1 MMEFENKTVLITGA
15 ATGIGRATAREL
27 ARLGSRIVIAD
38 LNGEK
43 AEEAASSIRAEGGE
57 AMGMHCDVTRDDDVA
72 ALIEVVVAKYGHV
85 DVLINN
91 ASMPPIA
98 GKIEDIPFEA
108 WETALQV
115 NVLGYVRMIRA
126 VLPAM
131 MERGSGYLVNTASSL
146 AILPDPPTRFQI
158 PYTTTKGAQLG
169 MGYGMAHALRPHGI
183 RVSVFCPSITA
194 TSDRPGGQ
202 SLTTSGT
209 AIPSIAEFLEG
220 VDPRRG
226 KPATAEF
233 AASVL
238 IEGLRQEKF
247 LISSQVGY
255 EEQIVEFA
263 QAGLDPLALINGGG
277 V

>member
-1 MMEFENKTVLITGA
+1 MEFANKTVLITGA
-15 ATGIGRATAREL
+15 ATGIGRMTAKKL
-27 ARLGSRIVIAD
+27 ALLGSRVVIAD

-43 AEEAASSIRAEGGE
+43 AGEAAKSIQLEGGD
-57 AMGMHCDVTRDDDVA
+57 AIGVRCDVTQDADVA
-72 ALIEVVVAKYGHV
+72 ALIATVVATYGPV

-98 GKIEDIPFEA
+98 GRIEDIPFVA

-115 NVLGYVRMIRA
+115 NVLGYVRMISA

-158 PYTTTKGAQLG
+158 PYTTTKGAQLA
-169 MGYGMAHALRPHGI
+169 MSYGLAHALKPHGV
-183 RVSVFCPSITA
+183 RVSVFCPGITA

-209 AIPSIAEFLEG
+209 AIPSMAEFLDG

-233 AASVL
+233 AASTL
-238 IEGLRQEKF
+238 IEGLLQEKF

-263 QAGLDPLALINGGG
+263 RAGLDPLALIVGEG

>member
-1 MMEFENKTVLITGA
+1 M
-15 ATGIGRATAREL
+15 R
-27 ARLGSRIVIAD
+27 
-38 LNGEK
+38 
-43 AEEAASSIRAEGGE
+43 
-57 AMGMHCDVTRDDDVA
+57 CDITRDDDVA
-72 ALIEVVVAKYGHV
+72 ALMNAVSAKYGRV

-98 GKIEDIPFEA
+98 GRIEDIPFEV
-108 WETALQV
+108 WESALEV

-131 MERGSGYLVNTASSL
+131 IERGSGYLVNTASSL

-158 PYTTTKGAQLG
+158 PYTTTKGAQLA
-169 MGYGMAHALRPHGI
+169 MSYGLAHALRPCGV

-202 SLTTSGT
+202 SMTTSGT
-209 AIPSIAEFLEG
+209 AMPNIAEFLDG
-220 VDPRRG
+220 VDSRRN

-238 IEGLRQEKF
+238 IEGMRQEKF

-263 QAGLDPLALINGGG
+263 QAGLDPLALIAGKGP
-277 V
+277 

>member
-1 MMEFENKTVLITGA
+1 MEFANKVVLITGA
-15 ATGIGRATAREL
+15 ATGIGRMTAKEL
-27 ARLGSRIVIAD
+27 VRLGSRVVIAD
-38 LNGEK
+38 LNGAK
-43 AEEAASSIRAEGGE
+43 AEEAASSIRLEGGDVIGV
-57 AMGMHCDVTRDDDVA
+57 ACDVTRDEDVA
-72 ALIEVVVAKYGHV
+72 ALMETVVAKYGSV

-98 GKIEDIPFEA
+98 GRVEDIPFEA
-108 WETALQV
+108 WDTALQV

-158 PYTTTKGAQLG
+158 PYTTTKGAQLA
-169 MGYGMAHALRPHGI
+169 MSYGLAHALKEHGV
-183 RVSVFCPSITA
+183 RVSVFCPGITA

-209 AIPSIAEFLEG
+209 AIPSMAQFLDG

-226 KPATAEF
+226 KPATPEF

-238 IEGLRQEKF
+238 IDGLRQEKF
-247 LISSQVGY
+247 LISSQVGH

-263 QAGLDPLALINGGG
+263 QAGLDPLALIVSGS

>member
-1 MMEFENKTVLITGA
+1 MEFENKTVLITGA

-43 AEEAASSIRAEGGE
+43 AEEAASSIRADGGE

-169 MGYGMAHALRPHGI
+169 MGYGMAHALRPHGV

-263 QAGLDPLALINGGG
+263 QAGLDPLALITGGS

>member
-1 MMEFENKTVLITGA
+1 MEFVNKTVLITGA
-15 ATGIGRATAREL
+15 ATGIGRMTAVEL
-27 ARLGSRIVIAD
+27 ARLGSRVVIAD
-38 LNGEK
+38 LNGAK
-43 AEEAASSIRAEGGE
+43 VEEAVSSIQEAGGD
-57 AMGMHCDVTRDDDVA
+57 AMGVRCDVTQDADVT
-72 ALIEVVVAKYGHV
+72 ALMEATTARYGAV
-85 DVLINN
+85 DLLINN

-98 GKIEDIPFEA
+98 GRIEDIPFDV

-131 MERGSGYLVNTASSL
+131 MQRGSGYLVNTASSL

-158 PYTTTKGAQLG
+158 PYTTTKGAQLA
-169 MGYGMAHALRPHGI
+169 MSYGMAHALRQYGV

-202 SLTTSGT
+202 SMTTSGT
-209 AIPSIAEFLEG
+209 AIPSIDEFLHG

-238 IEGLRQEKF
+238 IDGIRHETF

-263 QAGLDPLALINGGG
+263 RSGLDPLALIVGGAG
-277 V
+277 

>member
-1 MMEFENKTVLITGA
+1 MEFANKTVLITGA

-27 ARLGSRIVIAD
+27 ARMGARLVIAD
-38 LNGEK
+38 LNGAM
-43 AEEAASSIRAEGGE
+43 AEEAASSIQADGGE
-57 AMGMHCDVTRDDDVA
+57 AMGMRCDVTRDDDVA
-72 ALIEVVVAKYGHV
+72 ALMTAISEKFGPV

-98 GKIEDIPFEA
+98 GRIEDIPFEA

-169 MGYGMAHALRPHGI
+169 MSYAMAHALRPHGV

-202 SLTTSGT
+202 SVTTSGT
-209 AIPSIAEFLEG
+209 AIPSIAEFLDG

-238 IEGLRQEKF
+238 IEGMCQEKF

-263 QAGLDPLALINGGG
+263 QAGLDPLALITSKGA
-277 V
+277 

>member
-1 MMEFENKTVLITGA
+1 MEFASKTVVITGA
-15 ATGIGRATAREL
+15 ATGIGRATAEKL
-27 ARLGSRIVIAD
+27 TRLGSRVAIAD
-38 LNGEK
+38 LNGVK
-43 AEEAASSIRAEGGE
+43 AEEAAASIRAGNGE
-57 AMGMHCDVTRDDDVA
+57 AMGVRCDVTRDEDVG
-72 ALIEVVVAKYGHV
+72 ALINSVSAQYGRV

-98 GKIEDIPFEA
+98 GHIEDIPIEA
-108 WETALQV
+108 WATALQV

-131 MERGSGYLVNTASSL
+131 IERGSGYLVNTASSL

-169 MGYGMAHALRPHGI
+169 MSYGLAHALRARGV
-183 RVSVFCPSITA
+183 RVSVFCPGLTA

-202 SLTTSGT
+202 SVTTSGT
-209 AIPSIAEFLEG
+209 AIPSLAEFLEG
-220 VDPRRG
+220 VDSRRN

-238 IEGLRQEKF
+238 IEGMRQEKF

-263 QAGLDPLALINGGG
+263 QAGLDPLALIVGRGT
-277 V
+277 

>member
-1 MMEFENKTVLITGA
+1 MEFANKTVLITGA
-15 ATGIGRATAREL
+15 ATGIGRMTAKKL
-27 ARLGSRIVIAD
+27 ALLGSRVVIAD

-43 AEEAASSIRAEGGE
+43 AGEAAKSIQLEGGD
-57 AMGMHCDVTRDDDVA
+57 AIGVRCDVTQDADVA
-72 ALIEVVVAKYGHV
+72 ALIATVVATYGPV

-98 GKIEDIPFEA
+98 GRIEDIPFAA

-115 NVLGYVRMIRA
+115 NVLGYVRMISA

-131 MERGSGYLVNTASSL
+131 IERGSGYLVNTASSL

-158 PYTTTKGAQLG
+158 PYTTTKGAQLA
-169 MGYGMAHALRPHGI
+169 MSYGLAHALKPHGV
-183 RVSVFCPSITA
+183 RVSVFCPGITA

-202 SLTTSGT
+202 RLTTSGT
-209 AIPSIAEFLEG
+209 AIPSMAEFLDG

-233 AASVL
+233 AASTL
-238 IEGLRQEKF
+238 IEGLLQEKF

-263 QAGLDPLALINGGG
+263 RAGLDPLALIVGEG

>member
-1 MMEFENKTVLITGA
+1 MEFANKVVVITGA
-15 ATGIGRATAREL
+15 ATGIGRATAEKL
-27 ARLGSRIVIAD
+27 ARLGGRLVIAD
-38 LNGEK
+38 LNGVK
-43 AEEAASSIRAEGGE
+43 AEEAAASIRAEKGQ
-57 AMGMHCDVTRDDDVA
+57 AMGMRCDVTSDDDVG
-72 ALIEVVVAKYGHV
+72 ALINAVSAQYGRV

-98 GKIEDIPFEA
+98 GHIEDIPFES
-108 WETALQV
+108 WTNALQV

-131 MERGSGYLVNTASSL
+131 IERGSGYVVNTASSL

-169 MGYGMAHALRPHGI
+169 MSYAMAHALRARGV
-183 RVSVFCPSITA
+183 RVSVFCPGLTA

-202 SLTTSGT
+202 SVTTSGT
-209 AIPSIAEFLEG
+209 AIPSLAEFLDG
-220 VDPRRG
+220 VDSRRN
-226 KPATAEF
+226 KPATADF
-233 AASVL
+233 ASSVL
-238 IEGLRQEKF
+238 IEGMRQEKF

-263 QAGLDPLALINGGG
+263 QAGLDPLALIVGRGT
-277 V
+277 

>member
-1 MMEFENKTVLITGA
+1 MEFANKIVLITGA
-15 ATGIGRATAREL
+15 ATGIGRMTATKL
-27 ARLGSRIVIAD
+27 AGMGSRVIIAD
-38 LNGEK
+38 LNREM
-43 AEEAASSIRAEGGE
+43 AEEAASSINLQGGE
-57 AMGMHCDVTRDDDVA
+57 ALGIGCDVTQDADVE
-72 ALIEVVVAKYGHV
+72 ALLEKLRAEFGAV

-98 GKIEDIPFEA
+98 GRVEDIPFGV
-108 WETALQV
+108 WENALQV
-115 NVLGYVRMIRA
+115 NVLGYVRMLSA

-131 MERGSGYLVNTASSL
+131 MERGSGYIVNTASSL

-158 PYTTTKGAQLG
+158 PYTTTKGAQLA
-169 MGYGMAHALRPHGI
+169 MSYGLAHALRPHGI

-209 AIPSIAEFLEG
+209 AIPSIDEFLDG
-220 VDPRRG
+220 VDPRRSN
-226 KPATAEF
+226 PATADF

-238 IEGLRQEKF
+238 IEGMCQEKF

-263 QAGLDPLALINGGG
+263 RAGLDPLALIASGSF
-277 V
+277 

>member
-1 MMEFENKTVLITGA
+1 MEFANKTVLITGA
-15 ATGIGRATAREL
+15 ATGIGRMTAKKL
-27 ARLGSRIVIAD
+27 ALLGSRVVIAD

-43 AEEAASSIRAEGGE
+43 AGEAAKSIQLEGGD
-57 AMGMHCDVTRDDDVA
+57 AIGVRCDVTQDADVA
-72 ALIEVVVAKYGHV
+72 ALIATVVATYGPV

-98 GKIEDIPFEA
+98 GRIEDIPFVA

-115 NVLGYVRMIRA
+115 NVLGYVRMISA

-146 AILPDPPTRFQI
+146 AILPDPPARFQI
-158 PYTTTKGAQLG
+158 PYTTTKGAQLA
-169 MGYGMAHALRPHGI
+169 MSYGLAHALKPHGV
-183 RVSVFCPSITA
+183 RVSVFCPGITA

-209 AIPSIAEFLEG
+209 AIPSMAEFLDG

-233 AASVL
+233 AASTL
-238 IEGLRQEKF
+238 IEGLLQEKF

-263 QAGLDPLALINGGG
+263 RAGLDPLALIVGEG

>member
-1 MMEFENKTVLITGA
+1 MEFANKTVLITGA
-15 ATGIGRATAREL
+15 ATGIGRMTAKKL
-27 ARLGSRIVIAD
+27 ALLGSRVVIAD

-43 AEEAASSIRAEGGE
+43 AEEAAKSIQLEGGD
-57 AMGMHCDVTRDDDVA
+57 AIGVRCDVTQDADVA
-72 ALIEVVVAKYGHV
+72 ALIATVVATYGPV

-98 GKIEDIPFEA
+98 GRIEDIPFVA

-115 NVLGYVRMIRA
+115 NVLGYVRMISA

-158 PYTTTKGAQLG
+158 PYTTTKGAQLA
-169 MGYGMAHALRPHGI
+169 MSYGLAHALKPHGV
-183 RVSVFCPSITA
+183 RVSVFCPGITA

-209 AIPSIAEFLEG
+209 TIPSMAEFLDG

-233 AASVL
+233 AASTL
-238 IEGLRQEKF
+238 IEGLLQEKF

-263 QAGLDPLALINGGG
+263 RAGLDPLALIVGEG

>member
-1 MMEFENKTVLITGA
+1 MEFENKTVLITGA

-38 LNGEK
+38 LNGAK
-43 AEEAASSIRAEGGE
+43 AEAAAASIQADGGK
-57 AMGMHCDVTRDDDVA
+57 AMGMHCDVTRDEDVA
-72 ALIEVVVAKYGHV
+72 VLIRAIVAKYGHV

-98 GKIEDIPFEA
+98 GRIEDIPFEA

-126 VLPAM
+126 VLPSM

-183 RVSVFCPSITA
+183 RVSVFCPGITA
-194 TSDRPGGQ
+194 TSDSPGGQ

-209 AIPSIAEFLEG
+209 AIPSIAEFLDG

-233 AASVL
+233 AAFVL
-238 IEGLRQEKF
+238 IDGLRQEKF

-263 QAGLDPLALINGGG
+263 QAGLDPLALITGGG
-277 V
+277 I

>member
-1 MMEFENKTVLITGA
+1 MEFANKTVLITGA
-15 ATGIGRATAREL
+15 ATGIGRMTAKKL
-27 ARLGSRIVIAD
+27 ALLGSRVVIAD

-43 AEEAASSIRAEGGE
+43 AEEAAKSIQLEGGD
-57 AMGMHCDVTRDDDVA
+57 AIGVRCDVTQDADVA
-72 ALIEVVVAKYGHV
+72 ALIATVVATYGPV

-98 GKIEDIPFEA
+98 GRIEDIPFVA

-115 NVLGYVRMIRA
+115 NVLGYVRMISA

-158 PYTTTKGAQLG
+158 PYTTTKGAQLA
-169 MGYGMAHALRPHGI
+169 MSYGLAHALKPHGV
-183 RVSVFCPSITA
+183 RVSVFCPGITA

-209 AIPSIAEFLEG
+209 AIPSMAEFLDG

-233 AASVL
+233 AASTL
-238 IEGLRQEKF
+238 IEGLLQEKF

-263 QAGLDPLALINGGG
+263 RAGLGPLALIVGEG

>member
-1 MMEFENKTVLITGA
+1 MDFVNKIVLITGA

-27 ARLGSRIVIAD
+27 ARMGARIVIAD
-38 LNGEK
+38 LNGAK
-43 AEEAASSIRAEGGE
+43 ADEAASSIQAEGGE
-57 AMGMHCDVTRDDDVA
+57 AIGMRCDVTLDDDIA
-72 ALIEVVVAKYGHV
+72 ALMKAVSAKYGPV

-98 GKIEDIPFEA
+98 GRIEDIPFEA

-169 MGYGMAHALRPHGI
+169 MSYGMAHALRPHGV

-202 SLTTSGT
+202 SVTTSGT

-238 IEGLRQEKF
+238 IEGMRQEKF

-263 QAGLDPLALINGGG
+263 QAGLDPLALITGRDA
-277 V
+277 

>member
-1 MMEFENKTVLITGA
+1 MEFKNKIVLITGA

-27 ARLGSRIVIAD
+27 ARMGGRIVIAD
-38 LNGEK
+38 LNGAK
-43 AEEAASSIRAEGGE
+43 AEEAAASIQAEGGA
-57 AMGMHCDVTRDDDVA
+57 AMGMRCDVTQDDEVA
-72 ALIEVVVAKYGHV
+72 ALMKAVSAKYGQV

-98 GKIEDIPFEA
+98 GRIEDIPFEA
-108 WETALQV
+108 WENALQV

-131 MERGSGYLVNTASSL
+131 MARGSGYLVNTASSL

-158 PYTTTKGAQLG
+158 PYTTTKGAQLT
-169 MGYGMAHALRPHGI
+169 MSYGMAHALRPHGV

-202 SLTTSGT
+202 SITTSGT
-209 AIPSIAEFLEG
+209 AIPSLAEFLDG

-238 IEGLRQEKF
+238 IEGMCQEKF

-263 QAGLDPLALINGGG
+263 QAGLDPLALIIGKGH
-277 V
+277 

>member
-1 MMEFENKTVLITGA
+1 MEFAHKVVLITGA
-15 ATGIGRATAREL
+15 ATGIGRATAKEL
-27 ARLGSRIVIAD
+27 ARLGSRVVIAD
-38 LNGEK
+38 LNGVK
-43 AEEAASSIRAEGGE
+43 AEEAASSIQAEGGA
-57 AMGMHCDVTRDDDVA
+57 AMSVRCDVTRDDDIA
-72 ALIEVVVAKYGHV
+72 ALMNAVSTKYGRV

-98 GKIEDIPFEA
+98 GRIEDIPFEA
-108 WETALQV
+108 WDTALQV

-158 PYTTTKGAQLG
+158 PYTTTKGAQLA
-169 MGYGMAHALRPHGI
+169 MSYGLAHALRPRGV
-183 RVSVFCPSITA
+183 RVSVFCPGITA

-202 SLTTSGT
+202 SVTTSGT
-209 AIPSIAEFLEG
+209 AIPSIAEFLDG
-220 VDPRRG
+220 VDSRRN

-238 IEGLRQEKF
+238 IEGMRQERF
-247 LISSQVGY
+247 LISSQVGH

-263 QAGLDPLALINGGG
+263 QAGLDPLALIVGKGT
-277 V
+277 

>member
-1 MMEFENKTVLITGA
+1 MEFANKIILITGA

-27 ARLGSRIVIAD
+27 AHMGGHIVIAD
-38 LNGEK
+38 LNGAK
-43 AEEAASSIRAEGGE
+43 AEEAASSIQAEGGE
-57 AMGMHCDVTRDDDVA
+57 AMGMRCDVTRDDDVA
-72 ALIEVVVAKYGHV
+72 ALMKAISEKYGPV

-98 GKIEDIPFEA
+98 GRIEDIPFDA
-108 WETALQV
+108 WENALQV

-169 MGYGMAHALRPHGI
+169 MSYGMAHALRPHGVH
-183 RVSVFCPSITA
+183 VSVFCPSITA

-202 SLTTSGT
+202 SQTTSGT
-209 AIPSIAEFLEG
+209 VIPSMAEFLDG
-220 VDPRRG
+220 VDPRRS

-238 IEGLRQEKF
+238 IDGMRQEKF

-263 QAGLDPLALINGGG
+263 QAGLDPLALIASRGA
-277 V
+277 

>member
-1 MMEFENKTVLITGA
+1 MEFANKTVLITGA
-15 ATGIGRATAREL
+15 ATGIGRMTAKKL
-27 ARLGSRIVIAD
+27 ALLGSRVVIAD

-43 AEEAASSIRAEGGE
+43 AEEVAKSIQLEGGD
-57 AMGMHCDVTRDDDVA
+57 AIGVRCDVTQDADIA
-72 ALIEVVVAKYGHV
+72 SLIATVVATYGPV

-98 GKIEDIPFEA
+98 GRIEDIPFAA

-115 NVLGYVRMIRA
+115 NVLGYVRMISA

-131 MERGSGYLVNTASSL
+131 MKRGSGYLVNTASSL

-158 PYTTTKGAQLG
+158 PYTTTKGAQLA
-169 MGYGMAHALRPHGI
+169 MSYGLAHALKPHGV
-183 RVSVFCPSITA
+183 RVSVFCPGITA

-209 AIPSIAEFLEG
+209 AIPSMAEFLDG

-233 AASVL
+233 AASTL
-238 IEGLRQEKF
+238 IEGLLQEKF

-263 QAGLDPLALINGGG
+263 RAGLDPLALIVGEG

>member
-1 MMEFENKTVLITGA
+1 MEFANKTVLITGA
-15 ATGIGRATAREL
+15 ATGIGRMTAKKL
-27 ARLGSRIVIAD
+27 ALLGSRVVIAD

-43 AEEAASSIRAEGGE
+43 AEEAAKSIQLEGGD
-57 AMGMHCDVTRDDDVA
+57 AIGVRCDVTQDADVA
-72 ALIEVVVAKYGHV
+72 ALIATVVATYGPV

-98 GKIEDIPFEA
+98 GRIEDIPFVA

-115 NVLGYVRMIRA
+115 NVLGYVRMISA

-146 AILPDPPTRFQI
+146 AILPDPSTRFQI
-158 PYTTTKGAQLG
+158 PYTTTKGAQLA
-169 MGYGMAHALRPHGI
+169 MSYGLAHALKPHGV
-183 RVSVFCPSITA
+183 RVSVFCPGITA

-209 AIPSIAEFLEG
+209 AIPSMAEFLDG

-233 AASVL
+233 AASTL
-238 IEGLRQEKF
+238 IEGLLQEKF

-263 QAGLDPLALINGGG
+263 RAGLGPLALIVGEG

>member
-1 MMEFENKTVLITGA
+1 MEFANKTVVITGA
-15 ATGIGRATAREL
+15 ATGIGRATAEKL
-27 ARLGSRIVIAD
+27 TRLGSRVAIAD
-38 LNGEK
+38 LNGVK
-43 AEEAASSIRAEGGE
+43 AEEAAAAIRAGNGE
-57 AMGMHCDVTRDDDVA
+57 AMGVRCDVTRDEDVG
-72 ALIEVVVAKYGHV
+72 ALINAVSAQYGRV

-98 GKIEDIPFEA
+98 GHIEDIPFEA
-108 WETALQV
+108 WATALQV

-131 MERGSGYLVNTASSL
+131 IERGSGYLVNTASSL

-169 MGYGMAHALRPHGI
+169 MSYGLAHALRARGV
-183 RVSVFCPSITA
+183 RVSVFCPGLTA

-202 SLTTSGT
+202 SVTTSGT
-209 AIPSIAEFLEG
+209 AIPSLAEFLDG
-220 VDPRRG
+220 VDSRRN

-238 IEGLRQEKF
+238 VEGMRQGKF

-263 QAGLDPLALINGGG
+263 QAGLDPLALIVGRGT
-277 V
+277 

>member
-1 MMEFENKTVLITGA
+1 MEFANKTVLITGA

-27 ARLGSRIVIAD
+27 ARMGARIVIAD
-38 LNGEK
+38 LNGAK
-43 AEEAASSIRAEGGE
+43 AEEAASSIQAEGGE
-57 AMGMHCDVTRDDDVA
+57 AMGMHCDVTRDEDVA
-72 ALIEVVVAKYGHV
+72 ALMKAASSKYGQI

-98 GKIEDIPFEA
+98 GRIEDIPFES
-108 WETALQV
+108 WENALQV

-169 MGYGMAHALRPHGI
+169 MSYGMAHALRPHGV

-202 SLTTSGT
+202 SVTTSGT
-209 AIPSIAEFLEG
+209 EIPSLAEFLDG

-226 KPATAEF
+226 KPASAEF

-238 IEGLRQEKF
+238 IEGMLQDKF

-263 QAGLDPLALINGGG
+263 QAGLDPLVLITGRGA
-277 V
+277 